1 MTPSSASCKLLKAS
15 NSHRTITPDSKT
27 NPRERY
33 TLLEKIGQGG
43 FGYVYKAM
51 DSTTGQL
58 VAAKLINLEEA
69 GDELETVQ
77 QEVSVMSHCNCRQLT
92 KYYASY
98 LNGR

>member
-1 MTPSSASCKLLKAS
+1 MMSAQVLKKV
-15 NSHRTITPDSKT
+15 NRRVLPDSKT
-27 NPRERY
+27 NPREKY
-33 TLLEKIGQGG
+33 SLLEKIGQGG
-43 FGYVYKAM
+43 FGYVYKALDM
-51 DSTTGQL
+51 QTGQI

-77 QEVSVMSHCNCRQLT
+77 QEVAVMSNCNCNQLT